1 MTDLFTA
8 SPVMQEG
15 EPQNPTDSIFNQLLK
30 DRIIWLGSEVKDE
43 NANII
48 CAQML
53 MLAAQDPKKD
63 IWLYINSPGGSIT
76 AGMAIYDTMQLIDPD
91 VATIAVGMAASM
103 GQFLLSSGTP
113 GKRFI
118 TSHARVL
125 MHQPSGGVGGTAT
138 DVRINAELIMDMKKT
153 LAELTAQQTGHTV
166 EEIYRDNEY
175 DHWFT
180 AQQALEYGFVDKIVT
195 TPASMRG
202 EE

>member
-76 AGMAIYDTMQLIDPD
+76 AGMAIYDTMPVSYTHL
-91 VATIAVGMAASM
+91 
-103 GQFLLSSGTP
+103 
-113 GKRFI
+113 
-118 TSHARVL
+118 
-125 MHQPSGGVGGTAT
+125 
-138 DVRINAELIMDMKKT
+138 T
-153 LAELTAQQTGHTV
+153 LP
-166 EEIYRDNEY
+166 
-175 DHWFT
+175 
-180 AQQALEYGFVDKIVT
+180 T
-195 TPASMRG
+195 TEPVCRSRWSPYH
-202 EE
+202 